1 MTGNVRKF
9 QSTFP
14 MQGTTI
20 IYMSN
25 DWDLGFQSTFPMQG
39 TTYTKRITKRGCNI
53 SIHVPNV
60 GNDPVV
66 GHVYDIVAISIH
78 VPNVGN
84 DIFRIQIRW
93 LRNISI
99 HVPNVGNDQSLRREK
114 IILYYFNPR
123 SQCRER
129 PLKGTATCRG
139 SYFNPR
145 SQCRERQCREYYI
158 AHYGNI
164 SIHVPNVGN
173 DLRHSTR
180 PRSTTYFN
188 PRSQCRERQLHK
200 RKATNLTLISIHVPN
215 VGNDS
220 DSAFSSTAFA
230 ISIHVPNVGNDDS
243 GCISSEYIYYFNPRS
258 QCRERQQTYP
268 NINLKQHYICNILR
282 FSFNIFSSLI
292 YIVIQYSIFV
302 QLFWCESPGIFM
314 YTSYSHYQIA
324 I

>member
-1 MTGNVRKF
+1 MQGTTNYVRKRSHCKGYFNPRSQCRERPLKGTATCRGSYFNPRSQCRERPLLYGMTGNVRKF

-188 PRSQCRERQLHK
+188 PRSQCRERQ
-200 RKATNLTLISIHVPN
+200 
-215 VGNDS
+215 
-220 DSAFSSTAFA
+220 
-230 ISIHVPNVGNDDS
+230 
-243 GCISSEYIYYFNPRS
+243 
-258 QCRERQQTYP
+258 QTYP